1 VSFDTNQAL
10 EQGRGLHQAGR
21 LQEAE
26 HCYRQILAVDP
37 NHADGLHLLGVIA
50 HQTGHN
56 EAAVDLIGQAIARNS
71 RVADFHCNLG
81 SALHALGRV
90 REAEAHYRRAIKL
103 NPNHV
108 ESYNNFGNALK
119 QRGKLDEAQR
129 QFRHALGRRPG
140 SAEAHCNLG
149 NALLG
154 LGRLEEAVSH
164 LRQAIG
170 LRPAMAQAHYN
181 LGQALGAQG
190 KLAEMLAC
198 FRQAVTLAPNWSEAQ
213 RKLGGVLR
221 ELNQLAEAELC
232 FRQAHQ
238 ANMQA
243 SEGLLEWAEIL
254 DLLGRK
260 DEAVQ
265 VRQHLCKLAPQSAKN
280 WFELGLALQRALRHA
295 DARDAYLRAEE
306 IDPGYP
312 YLRNNLAAACLD
324 LGEPG
329 QALAILETLI
339 GEPRCDALS
348 LINMSI
354 ACRLTFQLTRSI
366 EVLKQAIAL
375 DPKNPLAY
383 SSYGLSLKELQRW
396 GEATA
401 MFEQAL
407 AADPSFVGAR
417 WNLAMMQLLCGNYA
431 QGWISHEARWDG
443 SPELRGKPRELGGPA
458 WEGEPL
464 AGKTLFVWGEQGF
477 GDALQF
483 ARYVPLIAERV
494 KREGGHMLYCC
505 FGRLLPLFRRSFEG
519 CFEVI
524 VPDTFRPLPAFD
536 YHCPLLSLPLRFGT
550 TIETLPAQTPYLV
563 LDENK
568 VETWR
573 QRLAGERRLKVALVW
588 TGNRTHQRNPF
599 RSVSLD
605 AYATAFKDL
614 GDVAFYSLQ
623 FDAAQDIARAQANG
637 FSIVDHTPEM
647 TDYDDSAAFARNM
660 DLIITICTS
669 TAHLAGA
676 IAAPTWLL
684 LDVNPH
690 WVWLTDRSDSPWYP
704 TLTLYRQSNY
714 REWEPVMARVKGDL
728 AALAHRRNVDGR
740 SSNLDR

>member
-1 VSFDTNQAL
+1 MRLVIAILLPNFLLAARMGFGAPLQAILRGGGSHLTPNLAGEVGVSFDTNQAL

-119 QRGKLDEAQR
+119 QRGQLD
-129 QFRHALGRRPG
+129 
-140 SAEAHCNLG
+140 
-149 NALLG
+149 
-154 LGRLEEAVSH
+154 
-164 LRQAIG
+164 
-170 LRPAMAQAHYN
+170 
-181 LGQALGAQG
+181 
-190 KLAEMLAC
+190 
-198 FRQAVTLAPNWSEAQ
+198 
-213 RKLGGVLR
+213 
-221 ELNQLAEAELC
+221 EAELC

-396 GEATA
+396 GDATA

-494 KREGGHMLYCC
+494 KREGGHMLYCS

-573 QRLAGERRLKVALVW
+573 QRLAGQRRLKVALVW

-637 FSIVDHTPEM
+637 FSIVDYTPEM